1 MTVASCKMVT
11 LTTASSLAEADI
23 LRSRL
28 ESSGI
33 TTLIPDEGVISVN
46 PLYTGTVGGIR
57 VQVSENDLVAAR
69 EIVELKDAPA
79 EKGVFECPKCGSDA
93 VDIEY
98 ADLPRF
104 MALLS
109 VLCLGLP
116 LLWFK
121 KQCRCRTCGATW
133 RGAP

>member
-1 MTVASCKMVT
+1 MSDNLNMVT
-11 LTTASSLAEADI
+11 LTTVSSLVEADM

-33 TTLIPDEGVISVN
+33 TTLLPDEGVISVN
-46 PLYTGTVGGIR
+46 PLYTGTVGGVR
-57 VQVSENDLVAAR
+57 VQVGEKDLSSARGILDLKNASVA
-69 EIVELKDAPA
+69 
-79 EKGVFECPKCGSDA
+79 KGVFECPKCSSDL

-98 ADLPRF
+98 ANLPRF
-104 MALLS
+104 LALLS

-121 KQCRCRTCGATW
+121 KQCRCRICGATW
-133 RGAP
+133 REAP

>member
-1 MTVASCKMVT
+1 MSDNLDMVT
-11 LTTASSLAEADI
+11 LTTVLSLVEADI

-28 ESSGI
+28 EANGI

-46 PLYTGTVGGIR
+46 PLYAGTVGGIR
-57 VQVSENDLVAAR
+57 VQVGEKDLSSAR
-69 EIVELKDAPA
+69 EILDLKDAPI
-79 EKGVFECPKCGSDA
+79 EKGVFECPKCGSDL

-98 ADLPRF
+98 ANLPRF
-104 MALLS
+104 LALLS

-121 KQCRCRTCGATW
+121 KQCRCRICGATW
-133 RGAP
+133 RGVP